1 MRSLPPIALVL
12 ALLAASSVHAGQDD
26 LNTLMGLLAQRAHG
40 RATFVEQQ
48 YLAVLD
54 RPVQSSGELLYDRP
68 DRLEKRTLTP
78 RAESLILEHG
88 SLTIQYG
95 RHTHVLALSAYP
107 QIAPLIESMRAIL
120 AGDRSA
126 LEQIFQVSFDGALD
140 KWTLSLVPLDAK
152 AKRVIERIRVDGA
165 RDALLAVHIQQADGD
180 HSVMTIRS
188 SP

>member
-1 MRSLPPIALVL
+1 MRSLRPIALAL
-12 ALLAASSVHAGQDD
+12 ALLSASSARAGEDD
-26 LNTLMGLLAQRAHG
+26 LDTLMGLLAQRAHG

-68 DRLEKRTLTP
+68 VRLEKRTLAP

-88 SLTIQYG
+88 NLTIEYG

-107 QIAPLIESMRAIL
+107 QIAPLIESMRAVL

-126 LEQIFQVSFDGALD
+126 LEQIFQVTFDGALD
-140 KWTLSLVPLDAK
+140 KWTLSLVPLDVK
-152 AKRVIERIRVDGA
+152 AKRVIERIRIDGA
-165 RDALLAVHIQQADGD
+165 RDELQAVQIQQADGD
-180 HSVMTIRS
+180 HSVMTIRP

>member
-1 MRSLPPIALVL
+1 
-12 ALLAASSVHAGQDD
+12 
-26 LNTLMGLLAQRAHG
+26 
-40 RATFVEQQ
+40 
-48 YLAVLD
+48 
-54 RPVQSSGELLYDRP
+54 
-68 DRLEKRTLTP
+68 
-78 RAESLILEHG
+78 
-88 SLTIQYG
+88 
-95 RHTHVLALSAYP
+95 
-107 QIAPLIESMRAIL
+107 MRAIL

-152 AKRVIERIRVDGA
+152 AIRVIERIRVDGA